1 MIAFQEVMNL
11 TCMHQKVKIWISTKN
26 SYLSIRLRI
35 IQTDETNP
43 TGNLAP
49 IVNAGGTKA
58 GATTVSD
65 HHLDHQFMHQ
75 VYLYLLICHFLV
87 PLSHKFKLLYQ
98 FLHKR
103 NHHLFRHQFKHVFRD
118 TNYRKTKSALW
129 VYDC

>member
-1 MIAFQEVMNL
+1 MR
-11 TCMHQKVKIWISTKN
+11 QKVKNWISAKN

-65 HHLDHQFMHQ
+65 HHVEHQFMHQ
-75 VYLYLLICHFLV
+75 VYLYVLICHFLV

-98 FLHKR
+98 FVHKL
-103 NHHLFRHQFKHVFRD
+103 NHHLYRHQFKHKLQHQFKHLFRH
-118 TNYRKTKSALW
+118 TNYRNANSALW